1 MFMLIL
7 DMKFQVH
14 FRLLMVSNYLMEK
27 SKKNDI
33 KKIERMIMNK
43 NKEFLKYW
51 DEHTDGLTV
60 DLNQA
65 LGLIQY

>member
-1 MFMLIL
+1 
-7 DMKFQVH
+7 
-14 FRLLMVSNYLMEK
+14 MVSNYLMEK